1 MEANMQ
7 QTVLLSIIKSQSVV
21 KSANNSNKSTIESKS
36 TAATCYYSL
45 CHRVAGK
52 STATNQK

>member
-1 MEANMQ
+1 MQ